1 VVFWFRVMACMLRF
15 CYFCFPV
22 LVICLFMILGVECDF
37 TLMEGHGS
45 TRGNNFYLWYVIL
58 YSPSLFLFF
67 FSSFFFSYLNFF
79 PSYINKRG
87 VIEDILLLL
96 YREIQPLL
104 NVVAFDLFL
113 CRVAE
118 RQHIFC
124 GGSGSG

>member
-1 VVFWFRVMACMLRF
+1 
-15 CYFCFPV
+15 
-22 LVICLFMILGVECDF
+22 MILGVECDF
-37 TLMEGHGS
+37 TLTEGNGS
-45 TRGNNFYLWYVIL
+45 TRGNNFLPVVFNTVFPKLI
-58 YSPSLFLFF
+58 
-67 FSSFFFSYLNFF
+67 SFFFFLFNFF
-79 PSYINKRG
+79 FPTRDG
-87 VIEDILLLL
+87 WLRDILLL